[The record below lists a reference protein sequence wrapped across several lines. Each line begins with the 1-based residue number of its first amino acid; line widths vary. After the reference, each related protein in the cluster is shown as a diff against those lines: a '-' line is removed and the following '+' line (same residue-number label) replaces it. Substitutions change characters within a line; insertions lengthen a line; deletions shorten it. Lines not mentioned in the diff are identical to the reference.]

1 MDAKKRKYELRCVV
15 MDEQDKERY
24 IKKKLEEDSN
34 KKKVVTTD
42 FLLGEVRRRLVELKY
57 EFVKSQV
64 NVTDEELNRRYK
76 DLPENKAKVEKLS
89 QKFQN
94 ALEKMPENYPESVK
108 VAEAISE
115 NYNNLLKD
123 KDKYVKF
130 VEMEMKKREIL
141 KQNKFETFSL
151 NIKLPKFSGY
161 NSELDIYTFKSQFE
175 KLHLKITPRQLL
187 PDLLKNNYLVDPALS
202 LVKRLDDIE
211 EIWKRLFRSYGD
223 ARIMLKNKMQALKR
237 IGALWKLKDAE
248 RIKNGLASLLNVMS
262 ELLKISKEHNI
273 EQRLYNGEALDI
285 IYGLLGDYR
294 LTKWLTNISE
304 NI

>member
-1 MDAKKRKYELRCVV
+1 M
-15 MDEQDKERY
+15 
-24 IKKKLEEDSN
+24 
-34 KKKVVTTD
+34 
-42 FLLGEVRRRLVELKY
+42 
-57 EFVKSQV
+57 
-64 NVTDEELNRRYK
+64 
-76 DLPENKAKVEKLS
+76 
-89 QKFQN
+89 
-94 ALEKMPENYPESVK
+94 
-108 VAEAISE
+108 
-115 NYNNLLKD
+115 
-123 KDKYVKF
+123 KF

-141 KQNKFETFSL
+141 KQNKFKTFSL

-294 LTKWLTNISE
+294 LTKWLTIISE
-304 NI
+304 KDSELVDGDLWDEFVKFL